1 MTKQEQIL
9 KKLGFNLEEIEKD
22 EFDVENSISE
32 YQTKQQELFLQRGD
46 ILEPI
51 KEQAKKEA
59 NIIATKKIKK
69 AINNKL
75 GLGLSE
81 KDLAEKEI
89 DEMIDEGTESLKN
102 NNSKDITELQQK
114 LIETTNKVSE
124 LEQLKETEIATIK
137 SDYETKFKKEKI
149 LKIINEKIIN
159 DTEFIAPTEKVI
171 KAFFASIESENITID
186 IDDNDNL
193 KFLKKGN
200 NGTYDLLTKDNGAYA
215 DLDYLKNEH
224 IGFFIKQSNG
234 NGSEG
239 GQGNGGNGGN
249 QFGKD
254 DKFPEGIPAHMIEAL
269 KNQREREAQRP

>member
-137 SDYETKFKKEKI
+137 NEYETKFKKERI
-149 LKIINEKIIN
+149 SKIINEKIIN
-159 DTEFIAPTEKVI
+159 GTEFIAPTDKVI
-171 KAFFASIESENITID
+171 KSFFSSIEFEGVTID
-186 IDDNDNL
+186 VDDNDNL
-193 KFLKKGN
+193 KFKDK
-200 NGTYDLLTKDNGAYA
+200 NGYDLLTKDNKGKA

-269 KNQREREAQRP
+269 KNQREREAQRT